1 MINTKVQLPRFSV
14 GTLFVTILV
23 SSLLLTACSNDD
35 TPVIDSPPTA
45 VCSNGVFIGVQKSHV
60 MAYKGIPYALPPVGA
75 LRWKT
80 PVAMADGNNVYDA
93 TEFGYVSYQTKLESE
108 GASFLPQSEDC
119 LTLNVWHSINGGSE
133 KKPVIVF
140 IHGGDNAWGGSAD
153 SLYDGYNFVDENP
166 DIVFVSINYRLGYLG
181 FIDLS
186 PLEGGEDYPHS
197 GNLGLLDQI
206 CALQWVHRNIA
217 TFGGDPDNVTIM
229 GESAGGSD
237 VSLLL
242 LVKEAKGLF
251 HRAIVQSGNVSLTS
265 TKKDDI
271 ELTEAIMEVTGAK
284 SVNDLLALSG
294 EQLLDVRT
302 ELGEWYNYP
311 ERDGVVLPE
320 DILQTFSA
328 TDFTGIDLLIG
339 TNKDEV
345 KYWIVDINNEDI
357 YNDVVMFTSDYLRKV
372 FEDADKMRYDEFIT
386 LVGGDNLASRE
397 HFLSDYVF
405 RVPAIYMAET
415 VSAHGGNAYMYL
427 WTKESGDPRLGA
439 CHAVELP
446 YVFANP
452 YYTYVTAGEYDEAL
466 ARRVRQMWVAFA
478 KTGNPSI
485 EAYPW
490 QPYDASTRATM
501 VLGEMTYMENDPL
514 AARRELITP
523 LLPYLFSGRFMLIFS
538 NEDEVTNQSD

>member
-1 MINTKVQLPRFSV
+1 MNGVAAALICSLM
-14 GTLFVTILV
+14 VTV
-23 SSLLLTACSNDD
+23 VTSCAVDD
-35 TPVIDSPPTA
+35 TPISAPPTA
-45 VCSNGVFIGVQKSHV
+45 VCNNGIFIGKQEGHV

-75 LRWKT
+75 LRWKA
-80 PVAMADGNNVYDA
+80 PVAMADGDKVIDA

-108 GASFLPQSEDC
+108 AASFLPQSEDC
-119 LTLNVWHSINGGSE
+119 LTLNVWHSINGGLE

-140 IHGGDNAWGGSAD
+140 IHGGDYAWGGSAD

-186 PLEGGEDYPHS
+186 PLEGGEDYPQS

-206 CALQWVHRNIA
+206 CALQWVQRNIA
-217 TFGGDPDNVTIM
+217 AFGGDPDNVTIM
-229 GESAGGSD
+229 GESAGGTS
-237 VSLLL
+237 VSLLCL
-242 LVKEAKGLF
+242 IKEAKGLF
-251 HRAIVQSGNVSLTS
+251 HRVIAQSGNVGLTS
-265 TKKDDI
+265 TKEDDMA
-271 ELTEAIMEVTGAK
+271 LTEAIMELTGAE
-284 SVNDLLALSG
+284 SVSDLLVLSG
-294 EQLLDVRT
+294 EQLLDVKR
-302 ELGEWYNYP
+302 ELGEWFNYP

-320 DILQTFSA
+320 DIMKTFTA

-339 TNKDEV
+339 SNKDEA

-357 YNDVVMFTSDYLRKV
+357 YNDIVLFTTDCLREE
-372 FEDADKMRYDEFIT
+372 FEDADKTRFDEFIT

-397 HFLSDYVF
+397 LFLNDYVF
-405 RVPAIYMAET
+405 RVPAIYMAEN
-415 VSAHGGNAYMYL
+415 VSAHGGKAYMYY

-478 KTGNPSI
+478 KTGNPSTA
-485 EAYPW
+485 AYPW
-490 QPYDASTRATM
+490 QPYDLGTRATM
-501 VLGEMTYMENDPL
+501 VLGEMTHMENNLL
-514 AARRELITP
+514 AARSELVMP
-523 LLPYLFSGRFMLIFS
+523 LLPYFFSKRFMMS
-538 NEDEVTNQSD
+538 ASEE